1 MVEFSTI
8 LSFIQATGII
18 VGVAYYILNIQN
30 NRKNQELAL
39 KAQENAL
46 ESRNTQFFL
55 QLYNLT
61 SEYGVKLMF
70 SDETWDNPDEWL
82 DKHGPT
88 NDPDGFSKWFMTMN
102 AMEMW
107 GLLVK
112 RGFVELELVDDI
124 MSSGIL
130 ILWDKYEAVVQRLRK
145 LYGVPQLL
153 EYQEYLVDEIRIV
166 VDKQHP
172 DYTGRL
178 KQ

>member
-1 MVEFSTI
+1 MVDFSTI
-8 LSFIQATGII
+8 LQFIQAAGII

-30 NRKNQELAL
+30 NMKNQELAL

-70 SDETWDNPDEWL
+70 SDEVWDSPDEWL
-82 DKHGPT
+82 KKHGPI
-88 NDPDGFSKWFMTMN
+88 NDPDGFSKWFMMMN

-130 ILWDKYEAVVQRLRK
+130 ILWDKYEPVVQRLRE
-145 LYGVPQLL
+145 LYGAPQLL
-153 EYQEYLVDEIRIV
+153 EYQEFLVNEIRNIV
-166 VDKQHP
+166 AIQHP
-172 DYTGRL
+172 DFRGTL
-178 KQ
+178 AT